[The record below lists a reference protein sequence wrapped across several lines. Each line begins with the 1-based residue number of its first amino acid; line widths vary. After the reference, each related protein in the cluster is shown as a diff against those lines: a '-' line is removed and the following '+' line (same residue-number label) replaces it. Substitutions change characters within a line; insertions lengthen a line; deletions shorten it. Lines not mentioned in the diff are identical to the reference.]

1 MTEQDL
7 VIMLEKWQEDPKEF
21 LNKSENKN
29 IEQPMLIKY
38 LENINSQYYENIEKQ
53 QIINELQSNLDK
65 SIEIINKKKEI
76 YEDKI
81 SGNIQKIDNLNSE
94 LKKNR
99 GKFKSFFDSLQE
111 TNDQEISQKKINF
124 FQNEIEELNNV
135 KKKIGHS
142 QNTFNK
148 LENLDYSQRN
158 KNLIIIKTDILKR
171 LETVKLDNLSRDEIS
186 IINKSMNLSDNSIS
200 NPNSF
205 HNNILYLSFYIGVV
219 GIFIYFLK

>member
-7 VIMLEKWQEDPKEF
+7 VIMLEKWQKNPKEF
-21 LNKSENKN
+21 LNNSENKN

-38 LENINSQYYENIEKQ
+38 LENINSHYYENIEKQ
-53 QIINELQSNLDK
+53 KIIDELQSNLNE
-65 SIEIINKKKEI
+65 SIEIINRKKDI

-81 SGNIQKIDNLNSE
+81 SGNKQKIDNLNSE
-94 LKKNR
+94 LKKNK

-124 FQNEIEELNNV
+124 LQNETEELNKV
-135 KKKIGHS
+135 KKKIDHS
-142 QNTFNK
+142 LNSFNK

-171 LETVKLDNLSRDEIS
+171 LETAKLDNLSKDEIS
-186 IINKSMNLSDNSIS
+186 IINKSINLSDNSIS
-200 NPNSF
+200 NPNRS
-205 HNNILYLSFYIGVV
+205 HNNILYLSLYIGVV
-219 GIFIYFLK
+219 GVFIYFLK

>member
-7 VIMLEKWQEDPKEF
+7 AIMLEEWQENPKEF
-21 LNKSENKN
+21 LNNFENKH
-29 IEQPMLIKY
+29 IEQAVLIKY
-38 LENINSQYYENIEKQ
+38 LENINSQYYENVEKQ
-53 QIINELQSNLDK
+53 KIIDELQSNLDE

-76 YEDKI
+76 YENKI
-81 SGNIQKIDNLNSE
+81 SGNKQKIDNLNSE
-94 LKKNR
+94 LKKNK

-124 FQNEIEELNNV
+124 FQNEIEELNKV
-135 KKKIGHS
+135 KKKIDQS
-142 QNTFNK
+142 QNSFNK

-171 LETVKLDNLSRDEIS
+171 LETVKLDNIS
-186 IINKSMNLSDNSIS
+186 KDDINIINKSINLSDNSIS
-200 NPNSF
+200 NPNPS

-219 GIFIYFLK
+219 GVLIYFLK

>member
-7 VIMLEKWQEDPKEF
+7 AIMLEEWQENPKEF
-21 LNKSENKN
+21 LNNFENKH
-29 IEQPMLIKY
+29 IEQAVLIKY
-38 LENINSQYYENIEKQ
+38 LENINSQYYENVEKQ
-53 QIINELQSNLDK
+53 KIIDELQSNLGE

-76 YEDKI
+76 YENKI
-81 SGNIQKIDNLNSE
+81 SGNKQKIDNLNSE
-94 LKKNR
+94 LKKNK

-124 FQNEIEELNNV
+124 FQNEIEELNKV
-135 KKKIGHS
+135 KKKIDHS
-142 QNTFNK
+142 QNSFNK

-171 LETVKLDNLSRDEIS
+171 LETVKLDNIS
-186 IINKSMNLSDNSIS
+186 KDDINIINKSINLSDNSIS
-200 NPNSF
+200 NPNPS

-219 GIFIYFLK
+219 GVLIYFLK

>member
-7 VIMLEKWQEDPKEF
+7 VIMLEKWQKNPKEF
-21 LNKSENKN
+21 LNNSENKN

-38 LENINSQYYENIEKQ
+38 LENINSHYYENIEKQ
-53 QIINELQSNLDK
+53 KIIDELQSNLDE
-65 SIEIINKKKEI
+65 SIEIINRKKDI

-81 SGNIQKIDNLNSE
+81 SGNKQKIDNLNSE
-94 LKKNR
+94 LKKNK

-124 FQNEIEELNNV
+124 LQNEIEELNKV
-135 KKKIGHS
+135 KKKIDHS
-142 QNTFNK
+142 LDSFNK

-171 LETVKLDNLSRDEIS
+171 LETVKLDNLSKDEIS
-186 IINKSMNLSDNSIS
+186 IINKSINLSDNSIS
-200 NPNSF
+200 NPNPS
-205 HNNILYLSFYIGVV
+205 HNNMLYLSLYIGVV
-219 GIFIYFLK
+219 GVFIYFFK